1 MAAYGDSDSEDE
13 SAASDISSQSC
24 SDWAPES
31 GAARSQFDAKPG
43 SIASTYWRP
52 ERSDRKNLLSV
63 VDER

>member
-1 MAAYGDSDSEDE
+1 MTNLILLRG
-13 SAASDISSQSC
+13 
-24 SDWAPES
+24 
-31 GAARSQFDAKPG
+31 ARSQYDEKPG